1 MYISTESVVLN
12 ELSTLELC
20 DKTTGI
26 SCQISLGL
34 VMKRIKQC
42 PIRSRNCPVGQLAEK
57 STSPSQKYHLSFLII
72 VKQGHSSSRTSS
84 LKLKSSFPDCWSS
97 RTIGLQGQFRA
108 LPIHELNIC
117 YMSHRCFKIK
127 SCPAFMIPDK

>member
-1 MYISTESVVLN
+1 MYISTESAVLN

-42 PIRSRNCPVGQLAEK
+42 PIRFRNCPVGQLAEK
-57 STSPSQKYHLSFLII
+57 STSPSQKYNLSFLII
-72 VKQGHSSSRTSS
+72 VKQGHS
-84 LKLKSSFPDCWSS
+84 LKLIETEIVLPRLLVVSDDRTGPISSP
-97 RTIGLQGQFRA
+97 TH
-108 LPIHELNIC
+108 P
-117 YMSHRCFKIK
+117 
-127 SCPAFMIPDK
+127 